1 MFCVGLTGGIGS
13 GKSAAADVFKAL
25 GATIV
30 DTDIIARQL
39 TAAGGIAMP
48 ALSAAF
54 GDEIVAADGALDRDR
69 MRTLAFSSPDA
80 KNRLEAIL
88 HPLIRTES
96 RRQISDA
103 KGAYVVLVVPL
114 LIETGSYREIVTRI
128 AVVDCEEQTQISRTM
143 ARSGLDESTVR
154 AVMRAQA
161 SRSTR
166 LAAADDVIRNE
177 NGLEELREQIK
188 ALDRLYRQLSH
199 GDTHAP
205 EKPAGKSS

>member
-1 MFCVGLTGGIGS
+1 
-13 GKSAAADVFKAL
+13 
-25 GATIV
+25 
-30 DTDIIARQL
+30 
-39 TAAGGIAMP
+39 MP

-177 NGLEELREQIK
+177 NGLEELREQVK
-188 ALDRLYRQLSH
+188 ALDRLYRRLSH